1 MSVCLLSLFYVCFF
15 FLFIFSRFC
24 NILLFVLQCNNFFF
38 ILNFVLCISFFS
50 GPYFCLCL
58 LATPPDTPFR
68 HILLS
73 ICEKVAWARIFLN
86 ACQLLFRRVVLFWCA
101 AVVVAVVLLF
111 FFARSYV
118 ALGFSINT
126 TFLRAFFLISSY
138 LSSSHSDLLYSFV
151 FFLHIMLSVYF
162 MHSFLLPPPL
172 LLLYVSSKLYEFI
185 SIVRFSII
193 RRRVVLFSSGY
204 AKYWKCK
211 QLVRKLREKNWKKP

>member
-50 GPYFCLCL
+50 GLYFCLCL

-111 FFARSYV
+111 FFRS
-118 ALGFSINT
+118 
-126 TFLRAFFLISSY
+126 FLCCSWLFHKYNIPSCFFLDIVLFIFFAFRLAVFVCFFPSHHAFCLLYAFF
-138 LSSSHSDLLYSFV
+138 FAATAAAATV
-151 FFLHIMLSVYF
+151 
-162 MHSFLLPPPL
+162 
-172 LLLYVSSKLYEFI
+172 
-185 SIVRFSII
+185 
-193 RRRVVLFSSGY
+193 
-204 AKYWKCK
+204 CK
-211 QLVRKLREKNWKKP
+211 F

>member
-1 MSVCLLSLFYVCFF
+1 MPV
-15 FLFIFSRFC
+15 
-24 NILLFVLQCNNFFF
+24 NFFF
-38 ILNFVLCISFFS
+38 
-50 GPYFCLCL
+50 
-58 LATPPDTPFR
+58 
-68 HILLS
+68 
-73 ICEKVAWARIFLN
+73 
-86 ACQLLFRRVVLFWCA
+86 VVLSYFGVQPLSSPLCCC
-101 AVVVAVVLLF
+101 F

-204 AKYWKCK
+204 AKY
-211 QLVRKLREKNWKKP
+211 